1 MKIRKLNVAKL
12 PVRQPRGHGTQ
23 FVHTSLRQK
32 ILSLELR
39 PGAKLD
45 ETALVQ
51 GFGVS
56 RTPVREAIIRLAA
69 DGLVFIL
76 PNRGAQV
83 APLDLSETA
92 QFFEA
97 FELNQRVVNHL
108 AALRRTEA
116 DLDRIRRARDDF
128 ERAGKQ
134 DDPKGL
140 VITNFELHMAIAAAA
155 RNLHIESTLRRLLE
169 HGTRLCWILYKDFPQ
184 PVIRKDMDNSC
195 QEHADMVAAIESR
208 DAVRADELGKL
219 HTDSFRG
226 RIKGYL
232 DQNLSSRITFRSG
245 RNNLPQSA
253 RGPRGGAKILHT
265 SDIQNL
271 RRHGR

>member
-1 MKIRKLNVAKL
+1 MKVRKLNIAKF
-12 PVRQPRGHGTQ
+12 PVRQPKGRGAQ
-23 FVHTSLRQK
+23 FVHTALRQK

-45 ETALVQ
+45 EAALVHS
-51 GFGVS
+51 FGVS

-116 DLDRIRRARDDF
+116 DLDRIRRARDEFDAAVK
-128 ERAGKQ
+128 R
-134 DDPKGL
+134 DDPASL
-140 VITNFELHMAIAAAA
+140 VSSNFELHMAIAQAA
-155 RNLHIESTLRRLLE
+155 RNTHVETTLRRLLE
-169 HGTRLCWILYKDFPQ
+169 HGMRLCWIWYKDFPQ
-184 PVIRKDMDNSC
+184 PLVRKDMDNSC
-195 QEHADMVAAIESR
+195 QEHDDMVTAIETR
-208 DAVRADELGKL
+208 DAARADALGKD
-219 HTDSFRG
+219 HTDSFRV
-226 RIKGYL
+226 RIKDYL
-232 DQNLSSRITFRSG
+232 DQSLSSQISF
-245 RNNLPQSA
+245 PMA
-253 RGPRGGAKILHT
+253 AK
-265 SDIQNL
+265 N
-271 RRHGR
+271 

>member
-1 MKIRKLNVAKL
+1 MKVRKLNVTKL
-12 PVRQPRGHGTQ
+12 PVRQPKGRGAQ
-23 FVHTSLRQK
+23 FVHTALRQK

-45 ETALVQ
+45 EAALVQ
-51 GFGVS
+51 SFGVS

-116 DLDRIRRARDDF
+116 DLDRIRRARDEFDSAVK
-128 ERAGKQ
+128 R
-134 DDPKGL
+134 DDPTGL
-140 VITNFELHMAIAAAA
+140 VSANFDLHMAIAQAA
-155 RNLHIESTLRRLLE
+155 RNTHVETTLRRLLE
-169 HGTRLCWILYKDFPQ
+169 HGMRLCWIWYKDFPQ
-184 PVIRKDMDNSC
+184 PLVRKDMDNSC
-195 QEHADMVAAIESR
+195 QEHDDMVAAIEAR
-208 DAVRADELGKL
+208 DAGRADALGKV
-219 HTDSFRG
+219 HTDSFRV
-226 RIKGYL
+226 RIKDYL
-232 DQNLSSRITFRSG
+232 DQSLSSQISFP
-245 RNNLPQSA
+245 LA
-253 RGPRGGAKILHT
+253 AKA
-265 SDIQNL
+265 
-271 RRHGR
+271 